1 MPLTSRSSSIFI
13 NSQEVVIIDAFD
25 QLFGPFGH
33 SVLFKGV
40 EVHGLREFVPLVEF
54 VV

>member
-1 MPLTSRSSSIFI
+1 MPLTPRSSSMFLI
-13 NSQEVVIIDAFD
+13 SQEVVIIDAFD

-33 SVLFKGV
+33 NVLFKGV
-40 EVHGLREFVPLVEF
+40 EVHGFCEFVPLVEF